1 MYNTAHY
8 TTCID
13 SLNWGNK
20 YEDNVDVTGD
30 ILSHIYPQDTTM
42 CQ

>member
-8 TTCID
+8 TACID
-13 SLNWGNK
+13 SLNWENE
-20 YEDNVDVTGD
+20 YEDNVDGIGD
-30 ILSHIYPQDTTM
+30 ILSDIYPQDTTI